1 MTSSPQLDAGATGWV
16 GLSCHYHARRT
27 IHDGFAELLDIPAT
41 ENDPTMRLPVVAAS
55 EQLLVRE
62 ITDNGTDAI
71 PSLAPTLVELAT
83 RMLTPA

>member
-1 MTSSPQLDAGATGWV
+1 
-16 GLSCHYHARRT
+16 
-27 IHDGFAELLDIPAT
+27 
-41 ENDPTMRLPVVAAS
+41 MRLPVVAAS